1 MKVYEILET
10 AFGLAGEKLED
21 FPDKKLAVIWLN
33 TAVAEA
39 VKAENAIRERKG
51 METTDIFAV
60 QQLSDEVDMDAEMCR
75 ICLPFAV
82 AASLYSDRE
91 NDYLSAQYRN
101 RFIDSLQSAAMGQ
114 EKDIADCYG
123 GEV

>member
-60 QQLSDEVDMDAEMCR
+60 QQLSDEVDMDAELCR

-82 AASLYSDRE
+82 ADSLYSDRE

-101 RFIDSLQSAAMGQ
+101 RFIDALQSAAMGQ